1 MTAVIDRIGGEATV
15 RDLVERFYDLV
26 ETLPAGQQI
35 LHLHFRGHGISHVR
49 SAQFEFLCAFFGGR
63 RDYMQRPGAQ
73 SLKDMH
79 AHVPIRPED
88 AEDWLACMGMALQ
101 DVGVAEPVRG
111 QIFKAFERA
120 ARALI
125 NRAAG
130 AVAE

>member
-1 MTAVIDRIGGEATV
+1 MTSVIDRIGGEAVV
-15 RDLVERFYDLV
+15 RALVERFYDLV
-26 ETLPAGQQI
+26 ETAPAGRQI

-49 SAQFEFLCAFFGGR
+49 AAQFEFLCGFFGGR
-63 RDYMQRPGAQ
+63 RDYMQRPRAL
-73 SLKDMH
+73 SLKEQH

-88 AEDWLACMGMALQ
+88 AEDWLRLMGQALQ

-111 QIFKAFERA
+111 QVFAAFQRA

-125 NRAAG
+125 NREAG